1 MDSGGCY
8 HASIDCAVDVYGSDV
23 GDPIFRLGFLH
34 NIHRS

>member
-23 GDPIFRLGFLH
+23 GGSNLSSGI
-34 NIHRS
+34 ST